1 VIAVVPV
8 VVLTVVLPAEVTLVT
23 VVLLVVQVPFTHV
36 VVLVPVFATVSVA
49 PAGVLLV
56 AVVRVGVDS
65 AIVVQET
72 QTATPFTV
80 PGHLP

>member
-1 VIAVVPV
+1 V